1 MYASNYLTDGRNSKM
16 KNEIFL
22 VDPLQDKVQ
31 FICNAL
37 ITKMK
42 EIDADYYRLPII
54 TTFVKLEQTE
64 KALELIWNLKTK
76 LLREQRLNGR
86 VKMDVIDDAER
97 ELKYLMYLVDINK
110 LFNIALGSYDF
121 GLVMFV
127 AQKSKKDPKEYL
139 AFLDQLQNYDKDYRC
154 FKIDEYLKRWKK
166 ALHHIARCGKS
177 KLDEA
182 LQFIKRRKCY
192 TEALKTYQHD
202 QECYTAVCLAFADHL
217 RENSQ
222 LEEASLLYERGGNL
236 QQALL
241 SSKHILDWR
250 RVLRLTA
257 KTKGPEELLETAMYI
272 NLYLFHIKL
281 NKYSFEL

>member
-1 MYASNYLTDGRNSKM
+1 MYASNYLTDGRNSRM

-272 NLYLFHIKL
+272 NLF
-281 NKYSFEL
+281 